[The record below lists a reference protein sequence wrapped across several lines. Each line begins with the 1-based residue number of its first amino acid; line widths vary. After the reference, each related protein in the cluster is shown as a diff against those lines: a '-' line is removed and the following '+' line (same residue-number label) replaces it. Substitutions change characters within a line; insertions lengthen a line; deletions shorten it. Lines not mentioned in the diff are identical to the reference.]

1 MVCCELRCHNDFDLG
16 KVKVMEYLIREKG
29 ALLFET
35 VREMLKQQEIS
46 AEQRLQCLK
55 KSLMKLNTLEN
66 NSLVMKLEDC
76 LEDQSSTVSDPTE
89 NNTKEVTFEIPVIEK
104 LQNESQF
111 HNE

>member
-1 MVCCELRCHNDFDLG
+1 
-16 KVKVMEYLIREKG
+16 
-29 ALLFET
+29 
-35 VREMLKQQEIS
+35 
-46 AEQRLQCLK
+46 
-55 KSLMKLNTLEN
+55 MKLNTLEN